1 MATKIYSF
9 DETRALVS
17 AKLAQGKTPDQRPWI
32 VDIYPSEVIW
42 SSDYGKAYN
51 KASYT
56 IDSEGKVTLG
66 DTKKVIRATT
76 YETVTLST
84 EWFDLD
90 QSDEVIFSDH
100 IVRNG
105 KIFEAG
111 EYKDKAFSI
120 TEDELAAAVAGFS
133 PCDVDY
139 QHVSGPLDGQLGKLE
154 KVWIGDD
161 KKSLFGSVSLP
172 KWLDDILPIKKV
184 SATWDRAKKT
194 IRGLALVTNPRVTD
208 AAVMAAFAGSRHS
221 TADLKDLQSIHD
233 ILVKHGV
240 SCATDVEYKETEE
253 MALDQAKL
261 LTSIT
266 ETMTT
271 LLDRQNAETAPV
283 NAAFASDP
291 AFKEMRE
298 QLDDLRK
305 ERAKERAFRIQTE
318 AIAFAR
324 DEIRESRAL
333 PSEEDVIVAAYAQAA
348 LDDVALPAQV
358 SFAVAGVQTSGTRV
372 DALKAM
378 YAARKPHTLTGEQ
391 IKPPVKPEGTQSNNE
406 VPSDEE
412 KRKLMG
418 SSQLGKAIIRGKK

>member
-1 MATKIYSF
+1 MLT
-9 DETRALVS
+9 
-17 AKLAQGKTPDQRPWI
+17 AKLAQGKTVDQRPWI

-42 SSDYGKAYN
+42 STDYGKAYS

-66 DTKKVIRATT
+66 DVKKVIRATS
-76 YETVTLST
+76 YETVTLSI

-90 QSDEVIFSDH
+90 QSDEVIFSDR

-120 TEDELAAAVAGFS
+120 TEEELASAAAAFS

-161 KKSLFGSVSLP
+161 KKTLFGSVSLP

-221 TADLKDLQSIHD
+221 SADLKDLQSIHD

-240 SCATDVEYKETEE
+240 SCEASDVEYKETED

-271 LLDRQNAETAPV
+271 LLDRQSSKEVST

-291 AFKEMRE
+291 AYKEMQE
-298 QLDDLRK
+298 QLADLRK
-305 ERAKERAFRIQTE
+305 DRARERALRVQSE
-318 AIAFAR
+318 AVAFAR
-324 DEIRESRAL
+324 DEIRENRAM
-333 PSEEDVIVAAYAQAA
+333 PNEEDLIVSAYAQAA
-348 LDDVALPAQV
+348 LDDVALPTQIT
-358 SFAVAGVQTSGTRV
+358 FAVGGATTTGTRV
-372 DALKAM
+372 DALKAT
-378 YAARKPHTLTGEQ
+378 YAARKPHALTGEQ
-391 IKPPVKPEGTQSNNE
+391 IKAPAKSVASANDAEE
-406 VPSDEE
+406 VVNDED
-412 KRKLMG
+412 KKKLMG
-418 SSQLGKAIIRGKK
+418 SSQLGKAIIKGKK